1 MDTVSIIAPA
11 MAFPINIPRSDST
24 TLILKIDAKAAP
36 DHEPVVG
43 RGTPTKTT
51 KPIILA
57 AFSFLAP
64 VSYTHLDVYKR
75 QLLTLIIWLLLNLTL
90 PLSFYFVVHL
100 DTLDFVA

>member
-1 MDTVSIIAPA
+1 MLIPSDTCMDTVSIIAPA

-57 AFSFLAP
+57 AL
-64 VSYTHLDVYKR
+64 VS
-75 QLLTLIIWLLLNLTL
+75 
-90 PLSFYFVVHL
+90 
-100 DTLDFVA
+100 

>member
-1 MDTVSIIAPA
+1 MLIPSDTCMDTVSIIAPA

-57 AFSFLAP
+57 AFSFLALP
-64 VSYTHLDVYKR
+64 YIFLSIHLI
-75 QLLTLIIWLLLNLTL
+75 TL
-90 PLSFYFVVHL
+90 FKYFL
-100 DTLDFVA
+100 YLK